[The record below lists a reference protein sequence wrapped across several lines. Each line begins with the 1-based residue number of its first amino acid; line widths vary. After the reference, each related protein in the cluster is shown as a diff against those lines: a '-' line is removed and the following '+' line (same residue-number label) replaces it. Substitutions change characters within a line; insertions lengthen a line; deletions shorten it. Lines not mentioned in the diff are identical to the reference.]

1 MDKLS
6 SLASLIRSKNAGPFM
21 LTFDVLF
28 SEEATYERVKNSG
41 ALTRTVVAK
50 QYGLSE
56 NEVQFFFCDKAL
68 AIKAS
73 IPRPTIQGD
82 IGDAD
87 GHGGQQYIPLMDIE
101 VP

>member
-6 SLASLIRSKNAGPFM
+6 NLASLIRSKNAGPFM
-21 LTFDVLF
+21 LTFDILF
-28 SEEATYERVKNSG
+28 SEESIYERVKNSG
-41 ALTRTVVAK
+41 ALTRNVVAK